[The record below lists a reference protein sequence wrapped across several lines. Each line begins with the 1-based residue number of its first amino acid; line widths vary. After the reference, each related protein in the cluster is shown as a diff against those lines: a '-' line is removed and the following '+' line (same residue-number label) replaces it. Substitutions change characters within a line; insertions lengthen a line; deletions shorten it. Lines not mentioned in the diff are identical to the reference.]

1 MKKKAR
7 EVMIDFN
14 KLKKMATLKVENR
27 EKMTGKILTDDEKN
41 ALINRYVE
49 NPTIYFQNIPIK
61 RKKTM
66 KSLIKSKR
74 GGRKK
79 TIRERKMCIKCYNGV
94 VKKYYKCLRKC
105 EKKTRKMKKRR
116 KSKRQSKKFR
126 RSKRK

>member
-1 MKKKAR
+1 MKKETRK
-7 EVMIDFN
+7 VTIDFN

-27 EKMTGKILTDDEKN
+27 EKKTGKTLTHKERH

-49 NPTIYFQNIPIK
+49 NPTIYFQTIPII
-61 RKKTM
+61 RKKTK

-79 TIRERKMCIKCYNGV
+79 TMRERKMCIKCYNGV

-116 KSKRQSKKFR
+116 KTRRQSKKFR

>member
-1 MKKKAR
+1 MKKEAR

-27 EKMTGKILTDDEKN
+27 EKKTGKTLTHEEKN
-41 ALINRYVE
+41 ALIDRYVE
-49 NPTIYFQNIPIK
+49 NPTIYFQSIPIL
-61 RKKTM
+61 RKKNK

-74 GGRKK
+74 GGKRK

-116 KSKRQSKKFR
+116 KSRKQSKKFR
-126 RSKRK
+126 RRKRK